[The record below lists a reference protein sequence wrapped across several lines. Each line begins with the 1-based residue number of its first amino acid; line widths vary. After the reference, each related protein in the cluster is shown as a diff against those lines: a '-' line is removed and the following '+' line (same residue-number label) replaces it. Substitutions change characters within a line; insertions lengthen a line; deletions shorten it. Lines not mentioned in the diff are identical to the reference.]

1 MASERDPLKGLKGTQ
16 IERQQEESPLPKM
29 EKHQLSYHRFL
40 PGPHAKPGD
49 LTVR

>member
-1 MASERDPLKGLKGTQ
+1 MASERDPLKGLKDTQ
-16 IERQQEESPLPKM
+16 IERQQESPLPKM

-40 PGPHAKPGD
+40 PGPHAKTGD